1 MFWILVVWSNFMRG
15 NNDNNGLRFYFIY
28 KWIFLFAKG
37 SWKVRNETKVRIFVS
52 TKTVKVM
59 DTTSKRVHTEVTI
72 TRRNLVT
79 QIYFFLNRNKH
90 QQLLPFIAFI
100 LGDEIRYS
108 QVGIEMLALLAG
120 KRQEKKNI
128 GNIRGVVRIL
138 SRCIF
143 SSRGF
148 YAGEKRGIES
158 RGRKK
163 IHRPEDVPSLKS

>member
-1 MFWILVVWSNFMRG
+1 MFWILVVWSNFMHG

-59 DTTSKRVHTEVTI
+59 GTTSKRVHTEVTI
-72 TRRNLVT
+72 ARRNLVT

-108 QVGIEMLALLAG
+108 QVEIEMLAFFFLPARG
-120 KRQEKKNI
+120 KKKKHWK
-128 GNIRGVVRIL
+128 
-138 SRCIF
+138 
-143 SSRGF
+143 
-148 YAGEKRGIES
+148 YKRGGSNSEPMYLFIS
-158 RGRKK
+158 RFLWGGKTGDWK
-163 IHRPEDVPSLKS
+163 PRP